1 MSDKPSTR
9 LSPHSGT
16 SRQFPV
22 SERYLFAAVLVAL
35 CFSLLFTGWTQRL
48 DYLIYDGFLKLQPLK
63 TSTSSAIVAI
73 DEKSLRELGR
83 WPWDRSVHAELI
95 TKLRQAGAKAVV
107 FDLLLAEPGPPI
119 ADQLFKVSMKEAGN
133 VLLPLHI
140 DFIGSSGRL
149 TEILPTQPF
158 VESAAGLGHAQI
170 ELDADGI
177 ARGLYLYQGLGDTF
191 WPSLALATH
200 ETVTGTK
207 YDVSHNIEHSTGS
220 GQFNIREA
228 YRLIP
233 FVGPPGSFA
242 TLSYS
247 DILHSE
253 LPPDYFAGRVIFVG
267 ATAAGLGDFI
277 ATPVSGSLFNMPGVE
292 VHANIYE
299 ALAQHNLGTYVEI
312 EWQYLLSLSLVLIA
326 ALSFPRVSPDRN
338 LPMTVALASGVLAFS
353 YFLLVLEHQWFPPSS
368 VLVTLLFAY
377 PFWSWR
383 RLSRLNLFLRQELE
397 RLADEPKV
405 QQGSSYDSPQQWAQH
420 LARLIKPVRWEFQDI
435 RENAE
440 PSFEV
445 NDAEHFAEILLPV
458 DVQDRPTALYLK
470 LECQPDQLSATV
482 DYVKRLYPALLE
494 GTTLPR
500 LSNELIDRRI
510 MQVHRAIAAMQ
521 EMREF
526 ISDTVSNMADGIL
539 VSDEFGRILFLNNHA
554 LRWLSPGAHAGEFIA
569 EYMPVTNTLSPGD
582 WETIIR
588 QVIMQDEQ
596 HSEELYLNDS
606 AVLVSLVPIRFR
618 HRFSTGII
626 INFSDITA
634 IHEAQRKR
642 LETINFIS
650 HDLRAPLASQLALLD
665 TLRSSLPEEFA
676 PKLDTAQ
683 SLTEKSLAMSE
694 QFLQLARVE
703 AADHIHLYE
712 CEMLDVVDNAVDGIT
727 PVMQKQGIHIRI
739 LGDYDSIPIIGNAE
753 LLERSLQNLLQNAV
767 KFSPRKSEITVQM
780 TLEEDHVHIDVR
792 DQGPGI
798 APEELPTLF
807 DPYRR
812 TRSSEQLGVSGS
824 GLGLRF
830 VKLVMDRHGGE
841 VKVSSQLGQGTCF
854 TLIIPLKT
862 SELTSQEGNS
872 GSNSADSAIQQSTGT

>member
-1 MSDKPSTR
+1 MSDKPSSR
-9 LSPHSGT
+9 LHPHTGS

-35 CFSLLFTGWTQRL
+35 CYTLLFTGWTQRL

-83 WPWDRSVHAELI
+83 WPWDRSIHADLI
-95 TKLRQAGAKAVV
+95 TKLRGAGARAVV
-107 FDLLLAEPGPPI
+107 FDMLLTEPGPPI
-119 ADQLFKVSMKEAGN
+119 ADQLFKVSMEEAGN

-149 TEILPTQPF
+149 TEILPAQPF
-158 VESAAGLGHAQI
+158 VESAAALGHAQI

-191 WPSLALATH
+191 WPSLALATY
-200 ETVTGTK
+200 ETVTETK
-207 YDVSHNIEHSTGS
+207 YDITHNIEHASSG
-220 GQFNIREA
+220 GQFNVREA

-247 DILHSE
+247 DVLNSE
-253 LPPDYFAGRVIFVG
+253 LPPDYFAGRVVFVG

-299 ALAQHNLGTYVEI
+299 ALVQQHLGAYVEI

-326 ALSFPRVSPDRN
+326 VLSFPRISPDRN
-338 LPMTVALASGVLAFS
+338 LPMTIALASGVLAFS
-353 YFLLVLEHQWFPPSS
+353 YFLLTVDHQWFPPSA

-383 RLSRLNLFLRQELE
+383 RLSRLNRFLRQELE
-397 RLADEPKV
+397 RLAHEPRV
-405 QQGSSYDSPQQWAQH
+405 QRGSSYDSPQQWAQH
-420 LARLIKPVRWEFQDI
+420 LARLIKPARWEFQDLK
-435 RENAE
+435 ENME
-440 PSFEV
+440 PSFMVYTAQHYAEITLPV
-445 NDAEHFAEILLPV
+445 NDH
-458 DVQDRPTALYLK
+458 DRPIALYLR
-470 LECQPDQLSATV
+470 LENKPALLTATV

-500 LSNELIDRRI
+500 LSNELVDRRI

-554 LRWLSPGAHAGEFIA
+554 LRWLSPGAQPGEFIA

-588 QVIMQDEQ
+588 QVIMQDEK
-596 HSEELYLNDS
+596 HAEELYLNDS

-650 HDLRAPLASQLALLD
+650 HDLRAPLSSQLALLD
-665 TLRSSLPEEFA
+665 NLRSTLPEEFA

-712 CEMLDVVDNAVDGIT
+712 CELLDVVDNAVDAIT
-727 PVMQKQGIHIRI
+727 PLTQKQNIHIRI
-739 LGDYDSIPIIGNAE
+739 VGEQDSVPIIGNAE
-753 LLERSLQNLLQNAV
+753 LLERSIQNLLQNAV
-767 KFSPRKSEITVQM
+767 KFSPQKSEIVI
-780 TLEEDHVHIDVR
+780 EIKVASECAYVAVH

-798 APEELPTLF
+798 APEEIPTLF

-841 VKVSSQLGQGTCF
+841 VKVDSRLGQGTSF

-862 SELTSQEGNS
+862 GEM
-872 GSNSADSAIQQSTGT
+872 ADSED